1 MWRSSLSGWCNSN
14 PHSLHLVLVDFPF
27 FPKRPMTYDFY
38 ELIKRFFIPCSLAI
52 KNITVLGSGVMG
64 HGIAQVSATAGYN
77 VVLRDI
83 KQEFLD
89 KAMEKIKWSL
99 DKLVT
104 KEKISSEEGA
114 TIFSR
119 ITPIVDLNDAVK
131 DAELVIEVVPE
142 IMDLKKQVY
151 AELDK
156 VAKPEV
162 VFASNTSTLPITEI
176 ANTTSRPD
184 KFIGIHF
191 FNPPQLMKL
200 VEVIPGEKTSQEI
213 TNLTQEFVKSVNKQA
228 VLCRKDVPGFI
239 INRLFIPMVHEACYL
254 QDRTGSTLEEI
265 DSAVK
270 FKLGFPMGIFELAD
284 FTGMDVIHKATV
296 EMHLRDKKVIT
307 PHKTIEKMFDEKK
320 LGQKS
325 GEGYYKYSDDKYER
339 VELSEELA
347 QKCNPIQL
355 VANVLNNAAWLITN
369 GASDI
374 EEIEMAARLGLGLR
388 KPLFETA
395 KEVGIKNIVDELNNL
410 AQIHGEFYKPDPLLE
425 SMV

>member
-1 MWRSSLSGWCNSN
+1 M
-14 PHSLHLVLVDFPF
+14 LV
-27 FPKRPMTYDFY
+27 
-38 ELIKRFFIPCSLAI
+38 

-99 DKLVT
+99 DKLVS
-104 KEKISSEEGA
+104 KEKISKEKADS
-114 TIFSR
+114 IFSR
-119 ITPIVDLNDAVK
+119 IVPIVDLKEAVK
-131 DAELVIEVVPE
+131 NAEMIIEVVPE
-142 IMDLKKQVY
+142 IMELKKKVY
-151 AELDK
+151 AELDA
-156 VAKPEV
+156 VAGPDV
-162 VFASNTSTLPITEI
+162 IFASNTSTLPITEI
-176 ANTTSRPD
+176 ANTTSRPE

-200 VEVIPGEKTSQEI
+200 VEIIPGEKTTQAI
-213 TNLTQEFVKSVNKQA
+213 TDLTQEYVKSVNKQA

-239 INRLFIPMVHEACYL
+239 INRLFIPMVHEACYA
-254 QDRTGSTLEEI
+254 QDRTNATLEEI

-296 EMHLRDKKVIT
+296 EMHLRDKKVIN
-307 PHKTIEKMFDEKK
+307 PHPTIEKMFNEKK

-339 VELSEELA
+339 VSLSEELA
-347 QKCNPIQL
+347 EKFNPIQL
-355 VANVLNNAAWLITN
+355 VANILNNAAWLITN

-374 EEIEMAARLGLGLR
+374 GEIEKAAQLGLGLK

-395 KEVGIKNIVDELNNL
+395 KEIGIKNIIDELNEL
-410 AQIHGEFYKPDPLLE
+410 AEKHGEFYKPDPLLI
-425 SMV
+425 SMQ

>member
-1 MWRSSLSGWCNSN
+1 M
-14 PHSLHLVLVDFPF
+14 LV
-27 FPKRPMTYDFY
+27 
-38 ELIKRFFIPCSLAI
+38 

-99 DKLVT
+99 DKLVS
-104 KEKISSEEGA
+104 KEKISKEKADS
-114 TIFSR
+114 IFSR
-119 ITPIVDLNDAVK
+119 IVPIVDLKEAVK
-131 DAELVIEVVPE
+131 NAEMIIEVVPE
-142 IMDLKKQVY
+142 IMELKKKVY
-151 AELDK
+151 AELDA
-156 VAKPEV
+156 VAGPDV
-162 VFASNTSTLPITEI
+162 IFASNTSTLPITEI
-176 ANTTSRPD
+176 ANTTSRPE

-200 VEVIPGEKTSQEI
+200 VEIIPGEKTSQEI
-213 TNLTQEFVKSVNKQA
+213 TDLTQEYVKSVNKQA

-239 INRLFIPMVHEACYL
+239 INRLFIPMVHEACYA
-254 QDRTGSTLEEI
+254 QDRTNATLEEI

-296 EMHLRDKKVIT
+296 EMHLRDKKVIN
-307 PHKTIEKMFDEKK
+307 PHPTIEKMFNEKK

-339 VELSEELA
+339 VSLSEELA
-347 QKCNPIQL
+347 EKFNPIQL
-355 VANVLNNAAWLITN
+355 VANILNNAAWLITN

-374 EEIEMAARLGLGLR
+374 GEIEKAAQLGLGLK

-395 KEVGIKNIVDELNNL
+395 KEIGIKNIIDELNEL
-410 AQIHGEFYKPDPLLE
+410 AEKHGEFYKPDPLLI
-425 SMV
+425 SMQ

>member
-1 MWRSSLSGWCNSN
+1 
-14 PHSLHLVLVDFPF
+14 
-27 FPKRPMTYDFY
+27 MT
-38 ELIKRFFIPCSLAI
+38 I

-77 VVLRDI
+77 IVLRDI
-83 KQEFLD
+83 EQGFLD
-89 KAMEKIKWSL
+89 KAMEKIRWSL
-99 DKLVT
+99 DKLVS
-104 KEKISSEEGA
+104 KEKISKEEA
-114 TIFSR
+114 DAIFGR
-119 ITPIVDLNDAVK
+119 IKPVVDLKEAVK

-142 IMDLKKQVY
+142 IMDLKKKVY
-151 AELDK
+151 AELDQ
-156 VAKPEV
+156 VAAPEV
-162 VFASNTSTLPITEI
+162 IFASNTSTLPITEI
-176 ANTTSRPD
+176 ADTTSRPD

-200 VEVIPGEKTSQEI
+200 VEVIPGEKTSQEV
-213 TNLTQEFVKSVNKQA
+213 TELTKDFVKSVNKQA

-239 INRLFIPMVHEACYL
+239 INRLFIPMVHEACYVK
-254 QDRTGSTLEEI
+254 DRTGATLEEI

-296 EMHLRDKKVIT
+296 EMHLRDKKVIN
-307 PHKTIEKMFDEKK
+307 PHPLVEKMFDEKK

-339 VELSEELA
+339 VTLSEELA

-355 VANVLNNAAWLITN
+355 VANILNNAAWLVTN

-374 EEIEMAARLGLGLR
+374 EEIEKAAQLGLGLK

-395 KEVGIKNIVDELNNL
+395 KEIGIKNIVDELNKL
-410 AQIHGEFYKPDPLLE
+410 AKEHGEFYKPDPLLV
-425 SMV
+425 SMQ

>member
-1 MWRSSLSGWCNSN
+1 
-14 PHSLHLVLVDFPF
+14 
-27 FPKRPMTYDFY
+27 
-38 ELIKRFFIPCSLAI
+38 
-52 KNITVLGSGVMG
+52 MG

-77 VVLRDI
+77 IVLRDI

-99 DKLVT
+99 DKLVS
-104 KEKISSEEGA
+104 KEKISKEEGDA
-114 TIFSR
+114 IYSR

-142 IMDLKKQVY
+142 IMDLKNQVY

-156 VAKPEV
+156 AAKPDV
-162 VFASNTSTLPITEI
+162 IFASNTSTLPITEI

-213 TNLTQEFVKSVNKQA
+213 TDLTLEFVKSVNKQA

-254 QDRTGSTLEEI
+254 HDRTGATLEEI

-296 EMHLRDKKVIT
+296 EMHLRDKKVIN
-307 PHKTIEKMFDEKK
+307 PHKTVEKMFDEKR

-339 VELSEELA
+339 VKLSEELA
-347 QKCNPIQL
+347 EKCNPIQL

-369 GASDI
+369 GASDV
-374 EEIEMAARLGLGLR
+374 EEIEKAARLGLGLR

-395 KEVGIKNIVDELNNL
+395 KEIGIKNIVDELNKL
-410 AQIHGEFYKPDPLLE
+410 AQEHGEFYKPDPLLE
-425 SMV
+425 TMI

>member
-1 MWRSSLSGWCNSN
+1 
-14 PHSLHLVLVDFPF
+14 VTV
-27 FPKRPMTYDFY
+27 
-38 ELIKRFFIPCSLAI
+38 

-89 KAMEKIKWSL
+89 RAMEKIKWSL
-99 DKLVT
+99 DKLVS
-104 KEKISSEEGA
+104 KEKISKEEGDA
-114 TIFSR
+114 IFSR
-119 ITPIVDLNDAVK
+119 ITPIVDLSDAVK

-142 IMDLKKQVY
+142 IMDLKKSVY

-156 VAKPEV
+156 AAKPEV
-162 VFASNTSTLPITEI
+162 IFASNTSTLPITEI
-176 ANTTSRPD
+176 ANTTSRPE

-200 VEVIPGEKTSQEI
+200 VEIIPGEKTSQEI
-213 TNLTQEFVKSVNKQA
+213 TDLTQEYVKSVNKQA

-239 INRLFIPMVHEACYL
+239 INRLFIPMVHEACFVK
-254 QDRTGSTLEEI
+254 DRTGATLEEI

-296 EMHLRDKKVIT
+296 EMHLRDKKVIN
-307 PHKTIEKMFDEKK
+307 PHPLVEKMFDEKK

-339 VELSEELA
+339 VTLSEELA
-347 QKCNPIQL
+347 QKCDPIQL
-355 VANVLNNAAWLITN
+355 VANILNNAAWLVTN

-374 EEIEMAARLGLGLR
+374 EEIEKAAQLGLGLK

-395 KEVGIKNIVDELNNL
+395 KEIGIKKIVEELNKL
-410 AQIHGEFYKPDPLLE
+410 ADEHGEFYRPDPLLI
-425 SMV
+425 SMQ

>member
-1 MWRSSLSGWCNSN
+1 M
-14 PHSLHLVLVDFPF
+14 
-27 FPKRPMTYDFY
+27 
-38 ELIKRFFIPCSLAI
+38 I

-89 KAMEKIKWSL
+89 KAMDKIKWSL
-99 DKLVT
+99 DKLVS
-104 KEKISSEEGA
+104 KEKISKEEGDV
-114 TIFSR
+114 IFSK
-119 ITPIVDLNDAVK
+119 IIPIVNLKDAIK
-131 DAELVIEVVPE
+131 DAEMIIEVVPE
-142 IMDLKKQVY
+142 IMELKKKVY
-151 AELDK
+151 AELDE
-156 VAKPEV
+156 VAGPDV
-162 VFASNTSTLPITEI
+162 IFASNTSTLPITEI
-176 ANTTSRPD
+176 ANTTSRPE

-200 VEVIPGEKTSQEI
+200 VEIIPGEKTTQAITDLIQEY
-213 TNLTQEFVKSVNKQA
+213 VKSVNKQA

-239 INRLFIPMVHEACYL
+239 INRLFIPMVHEACYA
-254 QDRTGSTLEEI
+254 QDRTNSTLEEI

-296 EMHLRDKKVIT
+296 EMHLRDKKVIN
-307 PHKTIEKMFDEKK
+307 PHPTVEKMFDENK

-347 QKCNPIQL
+347 QKFNPIQL
-355 VANVLNNAAWLITN
+355 VANILNNAAWLITN

-374 EEIEMAARLGLGLR
+374 AEIEKAAQLGLGLK

-395 KEVGIKNIVDELNNL
+395 KEIGIKNIVDELNKL
-410 AQIHGEFYKPDPLLE
+410 ADKHGEFYRPDPLLI
-425 SMV
+425 SMQ

>member
-1 MWRSSLSGWCNSN
+1 MA
-14 PHSLHLVLVDFPF
+14 V
-27 FPKRPMTYDFY
+27 
-38 ELIKRFFIPCSLAI
+38 

-99 DKLVT
+99 DKLVS
-104 KEKISSEEGA
+104 KEKISKEEGES
-114 TIFSR
+114 IFSR
-119 ITPIVDLNDAVK
+119 ITPIVDLNEAVK
-131 DAELVIEVVPE
+131 NAELVIEVVPE
-142 IMDLKKQVY
+142 IMDLKKSVY

-156 VAKPEV
+156 VAGPEV
-162 VFASNTSTLPITEI
+162 IFASNTSTLPITEI
-176 ANTTSRPD
+176 ANTTSRPE

-200 VEVIPGEKTSQEI
+200 VEVIPGEKTAQEI
-213 TNLTQEFVKSVNKQA
+213 TDLTQEYVKSVNKQA

-239 INRLFIPMVHEACYL
+239 INRLFIPMVHEACFA
-254 QDRTGSTLEEI
+254 QDRTNATLEEI

-296 EMHLRDKKVIT
+296 EMHLRDKKVIN
-307 PHKTIEKMFDEKK
+307 PHPTVEKMFDEKK

-339 VELSEELA
+339 VNLSEELA
-347 QKCNPIQL
+347 EKFNPIQL
-355 VANVLNNAAWLITN
+355 VANIVNNAAWLITN

-374 EEIEMAARLGLGLR
+374 GEIEKAAQLGLGLK

-395 KEVGIKNIVDELNNL
+395 KEIGIKNIVDELNKL
-410 AQIHGEFYKPDPLLE
+410 AEKHGDFYKPDPLLI
-425 SMV
+425 SML